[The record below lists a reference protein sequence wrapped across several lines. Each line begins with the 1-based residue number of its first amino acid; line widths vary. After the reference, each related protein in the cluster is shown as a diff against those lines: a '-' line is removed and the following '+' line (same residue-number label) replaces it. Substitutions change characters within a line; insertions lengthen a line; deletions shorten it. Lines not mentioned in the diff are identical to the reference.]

1 MSEQA
6 AAERAEEKRNPAQPG
21 DRKDMADAVRNVDG
35 QKPFR
40 QRMLPA
46 LALFLWMVSLPMSVC
61 LFFML
66 CSVPLLWPLIV
77 PYVIWIFFD
86 TAPETGGRTVSWMRR
101 LVLWRWLVKY
111 FPASLIKV
119 RVGCCM
125 RGLTT
130 DCGAAEGAPIPI
142 RIPPAWD
149 HWPRSGVVPGHR
161 GRRL

>member
-35 QKPFR
+35 QQPFR

-77 PYVIWIFFD
+77 PY
-86 TAPETGGRTVSWMRR
+86 AVS
-101 LVLWRWLVKY
+101 Y
-111 FPASLIKV
+111 TH
-119 RVGCCM
+119 
-125 RGLTT
+125 LTLPT
-130 DCGAAEGAPIPI
+130 NRE
-142 RIPPAWD
+142 
-149 HWPRSGVVPGHR
+149 V
-161 GRRL
+161 